1 MAGFSFERKG
11 MRKEIKPVFTEQQIQ
26 TAKELSQK
34 YIWWEKP
41 EVFLECDP
49 LFILAQ
55 VMNLGTLSDLRLM
68 LENFDKTLLI
78 SVLKNAK
85 KGWFDDK
92 RWNFWHLYLGLCEP
106 GEVPPLPKRKIVL
119 PNGEVWEI

>member
-41 EVFLECDP
+41 EVFLAHAP
-49 LFILAQ
+49 R
-55 VMNLGTLSDLRLM
+55 NLRP
-68 LENFDKTLLI
+68 
-78 SVLKNAK
+78 
-85 KGWFDDK
+85 KG
-92 RWNFWHLYLGLCEP
+92 R
-106 GEVPPLPKRKIVL
+106 R
-119 PNGEVWEI
+119 

>member
-1 MAGFSFERKG
+1 
-11 MRKEIKPVFTEQQIQ
+11 MRKELKPVFTEQQIK

-41 EVFLECDP
+41 EVFLKCDP

-55 VMNLGTLSDLRLM
+55 VMNLGTLSDWGLM
-68 LENFDKTLLI
+68 LENFDKTLLV

-85 KGWFDDK
+85 KD
-92 RWNFWHLYLGLCEP
+92 GLMTRDGIFGIYIWVCVSPEKF
-106 GEVPPLPKRKIVL
+106 PLC
-119 PNGEVWEI
+119 

>member
-1 MAGFSFERKG
+1 
-11 MRKEIKPVFTEQQIQ
+11 MRKELKPVFTAQQI
-26 TAKELSQK
+26 K
-34 YIWWEKP
+34 
-41 EVFLECDP
+41 
-49 LFILAQ
+49 
-55 VMNLGTLSDLRLM
+55 MM
-68 LENFDKTLLI
+68 LENFDKTLFV

-119 PNGEVWEI
+119 PNGEVLEI

>member
-1 MAGFSFERKG
+1 MAESSFEGKA
-11 MRKEIKPVFTEQQIQ
+11 MRKELKPVFTAQQI
-26 TAKELSQK
+26 K
-34 YIWWEKP
+34 
-41 EVFLECDP
+41 
-49 LFILAQ
+49 
-55 VMNLGTLSDLRLM
+55 MM
-68 LENFDKTLLI
+68 LENFDKTLFV

-119 PNGEVWEI
+119 PNGEVLEI